1 MAKFFN
7 QKVKKSNAST
17 GTIVIASIVGVLIV
31 IAIGVLIS
39 VNSKNKTKDAVI
51 KIRDSVAVEVNS
63 KLPDKTL
70 FFSELEGVKE
80 KDIKTNYD
88 KVNLEKVGTYQV
100 TLKIY
105 NKSYTSKLEVVDTE
119 APVLK
124 TKDINIAIGQTYK
137 PEDFVESCKDNSDTD
152 CKVSFYDL
160 SLTQSGEKIDYS
172 SFTLEG
178 SYTIQIVA
186 EDETGNKSNPQSATL
201 NIGKSTTKNP
211 TVCKYGNDS
220 YDTSK
225 YILAVNV
232 TENGCGLDLN
242 VYQDEGKL
250 KLVNSIIE
258 NEKAKL
264 KKEFSTVKLNTT
276 DIYLN
281 SDIGPVLNISGT
293 GLVGYTLKITVSI
306 NKGSSNEEV
315 IEEYYV
321 NLNGER
327 QYIVNKYL

>member
-7 QKVKKSNAST
+7 QRVKKSGAST

-39 VNSKNKTKDAVI
+39 VKSKNNHKDAVI

-88 KVNLEKVGTYQV
+88 KVNLEKVGTYEV
-100 TLKIY
+100 KIKIY
-105 NKSYTSKLEVVDTE
+105 NESYTSKLEVVDTE

-124 TKDINIAIGQTYK
+124 TKDVNVAIGGTYK

-152 CKVSFYDL
+152 CKIEFYDL

-172 SFTLEG
+172 AFTAEG
-178 SYTIQIVA
+178 SYTVQIVA
-186 EDETGNKSNPQSATL
+186 TDDAGNKTSPQSATL
-201 NIGKSTTKNP
+201 NIGKNNVKTP

-242 VYQDEGKL
+242 VYQDEAKL
-250 KLVNSIIE
+250 KLVNSIVE

-264 KKEFSTVKLNTT
+264 KKEFSTIKLNTT

-281 SDIGPVLNISGT
+281 SDIGPVLNMSGT

-306 NKGSSNEEV
+306 NKGTANEEV
-315 IEEYYV
+315 IEEYFV
-321 NLNGER
+321 NLKGER
-327 QYIVNKYL
+327 QYTINKYL

>member
-7 QKVKKSNAST
+7 QRVKKSGAST

-39 VNSKNKTKDAVI
+39 VKSKNNHKDAVI

-88 KVNLEKVGTYQV
+88 KVNLEKVGTYEV
-100 TLKIY
+100 KIKIY
-105 NKSYTSKLEVVDTE
+105 NESYTSKLEVVDTE

-124 TKDINIAIGQTYK
+124 TKDVNIAIGGTYK

-152 CKVSFYDL
+152 CKIEFYDL

-172 SFTLEG
+172 AFTAEG
-178 SYTIQIVA
+178 AYTVQIVA
-186 EDETGNKSNPQSATL
+186 TDDAGNKTSPQSATL
-201 NIGKSTTKNP
+201 NIGKNNVKIP

-242 VYQDEGKL
+242 VYQDEAKL
-250 KLVNSIIE
+250 KLVNSIVE

-264 KKEFSTVKLNTT
+264 KKEFSTIKLSIT

-281 SDIGPVLNISGT
+281 SDIGPVLNMSGT

-306 NKGSSNEEV
+306 NKGTANEEV
-315 IEEYYV
+315 IEEYFV
-321 NLNGER
+321 NLKGER
-327 QYIVNKYL
+327 QYTINKYL